1 MYHHYNGI
9 TKKNDFLK
17 KTKKID
23 SLRQFISQKK
33 RMVGHRTFE
42 GNSSCTFFFFAREPE
57 KADQKMKGGGGQNVK
72 TGIKKMHRFV
82 H

>member
-42 GNSSCTFFFFAREPE
+42 GNSSCTFFFFFAREPE
-57 KADQKMKGGGGQNVK
+57 KADQKMKGGHP
-72 TGIKKMHRFV
+72 KM
-82 H
+82 

>member
-57 KADQKMKGGGGQNVK
+57 KPDQKMRGGGGKGLFTKNVK
-72 TGIKKMHRFV
+72 Q
-82 H
+82 